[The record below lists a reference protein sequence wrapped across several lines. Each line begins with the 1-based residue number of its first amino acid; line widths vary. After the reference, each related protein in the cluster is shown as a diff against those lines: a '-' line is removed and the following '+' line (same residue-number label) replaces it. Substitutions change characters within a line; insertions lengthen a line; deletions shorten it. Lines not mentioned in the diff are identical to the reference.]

1 MRRLL
6 ATRSGRA
13 RGFTLPELMAVIAIV
28 AVMGAIAM
36 ATLSRSGDAENAGAY
51 ARSLEFAIM
60 NARSQSISDGFV
72 RRLKCTLQSTR
83 GSCVVEKAS
92 ISGTS
97 LTTANW
103 PPTAGTQEQIIWSGS
118 HATLWDVT
126 ATLDYNASNQA
137 STQVTATKYI
147 YFKPDSTVDDNMPP
161 TAPTYGGTPAG
172 MTFYVSDVVGSN
184 KSNHYKIYVYGMTG
198 MPRLVNNW

>member
-1 MRRLL
+1 
-6 ATRSGRA
+6 
-13 RGFTLPELMAVIAIV
+13 MAVVAII

-36 ATLSRSGDAENAGAY
+36 ATLSRSGDAENSGAY

-72 RRLKCTLQSTR
+72 RRLNCTLQSTR

-92 ISGTS
+92 VTGTN

-118 HATLWDVT
+118 HATLWNVT
-126 ATLDYNASNQA
+126 TTLDSSASNQGG
-137 STQVTATKYI
+137 SQTTGTKTM
-147 YFKPDSTVDDNMPP
+147 YFKPDASICDQMPP
-161 TAPTYGGTPAG
+161 TACTYGANGG
-172 MTFYVSDVVGSN
+172 MTLYVSDVNGTN
-184 KSNHYKIYVYGMTG
+184 KSNQYKVYVYGLTG